1 MSLED
6 DSRRW
11 VETIILHPR
20 YDKRPRHKAHRIR
33 LKMNYIISDKQLVL
47 LDGAEGHLEFTIVDG
62 KARLRVFGM
71 VDAVSIDL
79 EPMQAA

>member
-1 MSLED
+1 
-6 DSRRW
+6 
-11 VETIILHPR
+11 
-20 YDKRPRHKAHRIR
+20 
-33 LKMNYIISDKQLVL
+33 MNYIISDKQLTL
-47 LDGAEGHLEFTIVDG
+47 LDGASGHLEVLIVDG